1 MSANSVSMNLRH
13 AATLALVGWYLMVP
27 DSSLAATTKLKLL
40 TYTNKAY
47 GFSFRY
53 RRDWIVKEGDQV
65 NLNWGY
71 LGLVG
76 NSLPHGVTVMALEL
90 PFGPSPS
97 DQSFTQNGIVE
108 KFLKVTVDT
117 GLTAVECNRSA
128 FHGLEELQP
137 TGNFPTVKVGAVQF
151 TEAEE
156 YNAGLGHEAFARYYH
171 VFQNRTCYE
180 FQLGLNQN
188 FGSPDEIEDG
198 FAELKDILAT
208 VTIRPTTI
216 APAPSQGKVE

>member
-1 MSANSVSMNLRH
+1 MSLQH
-13 AATLALVGWYLMVP
+13 CAALALVGWYLMVP
-27 DSSLAATTKLKLL
+27 ISGLAATARPKLL

-53 RRDWIVKEGDQV
+53 RRDWIFKEGDQV

-90 PFGPSPS
+90 PFSPSPS
-97 DQSFTQNGIVE
+97 DQSFSQHGIVE
-108 KFLKVTVDT
+108 KFLKVTVDA
-117 GLTAVECNRSA
+117 GLTPVECNRSA

-156 YNAGLGHEAFARYYH
+156 DNAGLGHKAFARYYH
-171 VFQNRTCYE
+171 VFQNRICYE

-198 FAELKDILAT
+198 FAELKYILAT

-216 APAPSQGKVE
+216 APPLSQGKVK

>member
-1 MSANSVSMNLRH
+1 M
-13 AATLALVGWYLMVP
+13 
-27 DSSLAATTKLKLL
+27 
-40 TYTNKAY
+40 

-53 RRDWIVKEGDQV
+53 PSEWIVKEGDQV

-76 NSLPHGVTVMALEL
+76 NSLPDGVTVMALEL
-90 PFGPSPS
+90 PSPSSS
-97 DQSFTQNGIVE
+97 DQSFTQHGIVD
-108 KFLKVTVDT
+108 KFLKVSVDT
-117 GLTAVECNRSA
+117 GLTPVECNRLA
-128 FHGLEELQP
+128 FHGLEESQP

-156 YNAGLGHEAFARYYH
+156 DNAGLGHEAFARYYH

-208 VTIRPTTI
+208 VTIRPITI
-216 APAPSQGKVE
+216 APPPSQGKVK